1 MKFSVNWLREFVDLP
16 KNPEEIAELLTRAGI
31 ETKNIETRGANVDN
45 VIVSQITASSRHP
58 NADRL
63 TVCEVD
69 DGSGAK
75 RQIVCGATNYKVG
88 DKVPLALPGAKLP
101 NGTEIRKSKL
111 RGVDS
116 EGMLCSP
123 IELGLGEDAS
133 GLLILSPDAKVGSPI
148 ADLFPADTI
157 LDVEITPNRGDLL
170 SHFGLAREIAALT
183 GSSFRPER
191 SGVEESRGKTEGKAA
206 GSLDFARDDGVKI
219 TASRECPFFSLRR
232 IDDVKVGASP
242 QWLRARIESVGV
254 RSINNIV
261 DISNFV
267 MLELGQPTHAFDA
280 DKLKGGINVRLAR
293 DGEKFLALDG
303 KTYSLKPANCVIADQ
318 ERAVGIGGVMG
329 GEETGVTD
337 STENILLEAAY
348 FLPASIRR
356 TARDLNLPSDASY
369 RFERGVDPNMIL
381 RASQRAAELMR
392 EIAGGTPVKEIHVA
406 GELPAD
412 PADVSLSYEK
422 CSRVIGVAID
432 PKTVDEI
439 LTRFGLQKTTG
450 TSNHATWKIPSYRRD
465 LQRDVDL
472 IEEVLRA
479 YGIDKIPGRT
489 RGRFMPTSAA
499 DRSYDVERL
508 FLRDRL
514 TGSGLSE
521 VRTSKLISRT
531 AMASDEAVELRNPL
545 SEDHVALR
553 PNLISGLLDV
563 LERNIRAGAESVSI
577 FEIGRVFI
585 PPSGTE
591 ERHLAV
597 LLSGNIAGAPN
608 WRSQIRRSLDLF
620 DLRGALESIVPSV
633 SFRPGK
639 FPNFALAVEV
649 WSGNQRVGFGGQ
661 LLAGKS
667 SASSSV
673 LVAELNADL
682 LLDKR
687 GTAKKFRE
695 LDRYPAI
702 TRDIAMIVPEKLTH
716 AEILRA
722 IEKPSE
728 DLLESVQLFDLF
740 TAKQEADSINSG
752 KSLAYRLTYR
762 ARNRTL
768 TNEEV
773 NAAHAKIRERLKR
786 ELGVTLRE

>member
-1 MKFSVNWLREFVDLP
+1 MKFSVNWLCEFVDLP

-75 RQIVCGATNYKVG
+75 RQIVCGATNYKAG

-123 IELGLGEDAS
+123 IELGLGEEAS
-133 GLLILSPDAKVGSPI
+133 GLLILSPDAKVGAPI
-148 ADLFPADTI
+148 AELFPADTI

-183 GSSFRPER
+183 GAAAPSPRIGEAA
-191 SGVEESRGKTEGKAA
+191 RGRA
-206 GSLDFARDDGVKI
+206 GSI
-219 TASRECPFFSLRR
+219 TIAATRECPFFSLRK
-232 IDDVKVGASP
+232 IENVKVGPSP
-242 QWLRARIESVGV
+242 QWLRAKIESVGV

-293 DGEKFLALDG
+293 DDEKFLALDG
-303 KTYSLKPANCVIADQ
+303 KTYSLKPDTCVIADQ

-337 STENILLEAAY
+337 STKNILLEAAY

-369 RFERGVDPNMIL
+369 RFERSVDPGMIL
-381 RASQRAAELMR
+381 RASQRASELMR
-392 EIAGGTPVKEIHVA
+392 EIAGGTPAKEIHVA

-422 CSRVIGVAID
+422 CSHVIGVAID
-432 PKTVDEI
+432 PKTVDEL
-439 LTRFGLQKTTG
+439 LTRFGLQKTAD
-450 TSNHATWKIPSYRRD
+450 TSKSATWKIPSYRRD

-479 YGIDKIPGRT
+479 YGIDKVPGRT

-499 DRSYDVERL
+499 DRSHDVETF
-508 FLRDRL
+508 FLRHRL

-531 AMASDEAVELRNPL
+531 AMASNKAVELRNPL

-585 PPSGTE
+585 PPSGKE
-591 ERHLAV
+591 ERHLAI
-597 LLSGNIAGAPN
+597 LLSGNTASTPN
-608 WRSQIRRSLDLF
+608 WRSQIRRNLDLF
-620 DLRGALESIVPSV
+620 DLQGVLESIVPKV

-639 FPNFALAVEV
+639 FPDFALAVEV
-649 WSGNQRVGFGGQ
+649 WTDDRQVGFGGQ
-661 LLAGKS
+661 LLAGKFS
-667 SASSSV
+667 TSNSV

-682 LLDKR
+682 LLDRR
-687 GTAKKFRE
+687 GSAKKFRE

-722 IEKPSE
+722 IEKPVE
-728 DLLESVQLFDLF
+728 PLLESVQLFDLF
-740 TAKQEADSINSG
+740 TAKETADSIGSG

-762 ARNRTL
+762 EKNRTL

>member
-1 MKFSVNWLREFVDLP
+1 MKFSVNWLREFADLP
-16 KNPEEIAELLTRAGI
+16 KNPEEVAELLTRAGI
-31 ETKNIETRGANVDN
+31 EIKKIETRGANIDK

-69 DGSGAK
+69 DGSGSN
-75 RQIVCGATNYKVG
+75 RQIVCGATNYKAG
-88 DKVPLALPGAKLP
+88 DKVPLALPGAKLS

-111 RGVDS
+111 RGVES

-133 GLLILSPDAKVGSPI
+133 GLLILSPDAKVGAPI

-183 GSSFRPER
+183 GTATPSPRPGEAA
-191 SGVEESRGKTEGKAA
+191 RGRA
-206 GSLDFARDDGVKI
+206 GSI
-219 TASRECPFFSLRR
+219 TIAATRECPFFSLRK
-232 IDDVKVGASP
+232 IDNVKVGPSP
-242 QWLRARIESVGV
+242 QWLRAKIESVGV

-280 DKLKGGINVRLAR
+280 DKLKGGINVRLAC

-303 KTYSLKPANCVIADQ
+303 KTYSLKPDNCVIADQ

-337 STENILLEAAY
+337 STKNILVEAAY

-369 RFERGVDPNMIL
+369 RFERGVDPDMIL
-381 RASQRAAELMR
+381 RASQRAVELMG
-392 EIAGGTPVKEIHVA
+392 EIAGGTPAKEIHVA
-406 GELPAD
+406 GKLPAD
-412 PADVSLSYEK
+412 PANVSLSYEK
-422 CSRVIGVAID
+422 CSRVIGIAIETN
-432 PKTVDEI
+432 TVDEI
-439 LTRFGLQKTTG
+439 LTRFGLRKTAG
-450 TSNHATWKIPSYRRD
+450 TNESGTWKIPSYRRD

-489 RGRFMPTSAA
+489 RGRFMATSAA
-499 DRSYDVERL
+499 DRSHDVETL
-508 FLRDRL
+508 FLRHRL
-514 TGSGLSE
+514 TRSGLSE
-521 VRTSKLISRT
+521 VRTSKLISRS
-531 AMASDEAVELRNPL
+531 AMASDKAVELRNPL

-577 FEIGRVFI
+577 FEIGRAFI
-585 PPSGTE
+585 PPSGKE
-591 ERHLAV
+591 ERHLGI
-597 LLSGNIAGAPN
+597 LLWGNVQSAPN
-608 WRSQIRRSLDLF
+608 WRSPARRSLDLF
-620 DLRGALESIVPSV
+620 DLKGTLEGIVPNL
-633 SFRPGK
+633 SFQSGRSPD
-639 FPNFALAVEV
+639 FALAVDIC
-649 WSGNQRVGFGGQ
+649 STDDRIGFGGQ
-661 LLAGKS
+661 LAANKS
-667 SASSSV
+667 SASSPV
-673 LVAELNADL
+673 LVAELNADRF
-682 LLDKR
+682 LDR
-687 GTAKKFRE
+687 VASAKKFQE

-702 TRDIAMIVPEKLTH
+702 TRDIAMIVPEKLSH
-716 AEILRA
+716 VEILRA
-722 IEKPSE
+722 IQEPSE
-728 DLLESVQLFDLF
+728 PLLESVQLFDLF
-740 TAKQEADSINSG
+740 EIEEGVTASASG

-762 ARNRTL
+762 AKNRTL

-773 NAAHAKIRERLKR
+773 TTVHAKIRERLKR
-786 ELGVTLRE
+786 ELGAMLRE

>member
-16 KNPEEIAELLTRAGI
+16 KRPEEIADLLTRAGI

-63 TVCEVD
+63 SVCEVD
-69 DGSGAK
+69 DGSGTK
-75 RQIVCGATNYKVG
+75 RQIVCGATNYKAG

-111 RGVDS
+111 RGVES

-123 IELGLGEDAS
+123 IELGLGEEAS
-133 GLLILSPDAKVGSPI
+133 GLLILSPDAKVGTPI

-183 GSSFRPER
+183 NKEIVGQAHRLPAGGAPALQKE
-191 SGVEESRGKTEGKAA
+191 GVTIAA
-206 GSLDFARDDGVKI
+206 
-219 TASRECPFFSLRR
+219 TRECPFFSLRK
-232 IDDVKVGASP
+232 IDNVKVGPSP
-242 QWLRARIESVGV
+242 QWLRTKIESVGI

-280 DKLKGGINVRLAR
+280 DKLKGGMNVRLAR

-303 KTYSLKPANCVIADQ
+303 KTYSLRPDNCVIADQ

-337 STENILLEAAY
+337 STKNILLEAAY

-356 TARDLNLPSDASY
+356 TARDLNLQSDASY
-369 RFERGVDPNMIL
+369 RFERGVDPEMIL
-381 RASQRAAELMR
+381 RASQRATELMR
-392 EIAGGTPVKEIHVA
+392 EIAGGMPANEFQIA
-406 GELPAD
+406 GEAPAGPD
-412 PADVSLSYEK
+412 DVSLSYEK
-422 CSRVIGVAID
+422 CSRLIGVAIE
-432 PKTVDEI
+432 PKIIDEI
-439 LTRFGLQKTTG
+439 LTRFGLRKTAG
-450 TSNHATWKIPSYRRD
+450 TSESATWKIPSYRRD
-465 LQRDVDL
+465 LRRDVDL

-479 YGIDKIPGRT
+479 YGIEKIPGRT

-499 DRSYDVERL
+499 DRSHDLETTILRQRL
-508 FLRDRL
+508 A
-514 TGSGLSE
+514 GSGLSE
-521 VRTSKLISRT
+521 VRTSKLISRN
-531 AMASDEAVELRNPL
+531 AMASNEAVELRNPL

-553 PNLISGLLDV
+553 PNLMSGLLDV
-563 LERNIRAGAESVSI
+563 LERNIRAGADTVSF
-577 FEIGRVFI
+577 FEIGRVF
-585 PPSGTE
+585 PPSEDE
-591 ERHLAV
+591 ERHLGI
-597 LLSGNIAGAPN
+597 LLWGNVGNPSN
-608 WRSQIRRSLDLF
+608 WRSQTVRNLDLF
-620 DLRGALESIVPSV
+620 DLKGRLQGVVPNL
-633 SFRPGK
+633 SFAPAQRPD
-639 FPNFALAVEV
+639 FALAMEIF
-649 WSGNQRVGFGGQ
+649 SNDKQIGFAGQ
-661 LLAGKS
+661 VSADKASAAGP
-667 SASSSV
+667 V
-673 LVAELNADL
+673 FLAELN
-682 LLDKR
+682 LDR
-687 GTAKKFRE
+687 LPLGGSAKKFRE
-695 LDRYPAI
+695 LDRYPSI

-722 IEKPSE
+722 IENPSE
-728 DLLESVQLFDLF
+728 PLLETVQLFDLF
-740 TAKQEADSINSG
+740 TTKQETDSITIG

-762 ARNRTL
+762 AKNRTL

-773 NAAHAKIRERLKR
+773 TAAHAKIRERLKR